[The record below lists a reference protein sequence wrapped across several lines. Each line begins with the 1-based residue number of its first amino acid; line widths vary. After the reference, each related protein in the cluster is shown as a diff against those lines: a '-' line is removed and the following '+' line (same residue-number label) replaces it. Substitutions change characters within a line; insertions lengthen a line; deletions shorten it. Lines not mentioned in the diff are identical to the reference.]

1 MFWFPLFPIDTERNI
16 DKILS
21 LWGNVFNERNMSNY
35 CLRCTI
41 FRKYLFSGVIKLYS
55 EGINFHESKKF
66 QLFSGVHFCE
76 FNLFQYLFFH
86 KCVCNTKVS
95 LFLYLIYTV
104 FLMQRGF
111 ICEKNTFCEPLG
123 AGVFLLPRIKNI
135 LASIYFR
142 DWKI

>member
-21 LWGNVFNERNMSNY
+21 LWGNVFNERNMANY

-41 FRKYLFSGVIKLYS
+41 FHKYLFSGVIKLYS

-66 QLFSGVHFCE
+66 QLFSGVHFRE

-86 KCVCNTKVS
+86 KYVCNTKVS

-104 FLMQRGF
+104 FLMQRGLM
-111 ICEKNTFCEPLG
+111 CEK
-123 AGVFLLPRIKNI
+123 KYI
-135 LASIYFR
+135 LRTIRGRSIF
-142 DWKI
+142 ISTN